1 MSEGPSKDDFSPVKN
16 SNVTFPLGRGHG
28 PEIYENEGVSE
39 FTRCYGRGRAL
50 ANLGLDR
57 VHTTDSAIGFSVG
70 PAASSTPIIQ
80 PDFDRVVTPES
91 LGGIISDLAQKIGES
106 ISASLNLAHQPSP
119 VQSNPPCH
127 SQHSSDGIDK
137 SSLKVIVQ
145 QDAPPP
151 PFFRGDKS
159 DSFTVHEWEDM
170 MYSYLNR
177 MKCRTQT
184 DVSDLILS
192 RLAGKA
198 RDVVKVSLRSRP
210 ELSASEFPSAV
221 FDILKRN
228 FSELSYSNMPMADF
242 YNTVPRAD
250 ESPMDYWIRLNKSID
265 VADECLRRH
274 NKSVEDPA
282 AEAVMMFISHCP
294 DPSLALSFQFKPAEK
309 WSAAEVQE
317 RLDSHQRDLKR
328 VSSRKQHAMSL
339 SASNQCTVMAGPNN
353 VPSSLPQPVS
363 MTSSPQQPVSMPA
376 QSLTPVS
383 PLNPYAVPF
392 SPDTSLQHIVG
403 MMDRVLS
410 LCTASLTSP
419 SQVHPGKTPDFKT
432 NLSTACRVCRSKEHT
447 TYEHCRRQRLCRLCF
462 SPGHFKSDCPK
473 AACLTSPSD
482 TAQLN

>member
-1 MSEGPSKDDFSPVKN
+1 MFEDTSKDDFSPVKR
-16 SNVTFPLGRGHG
+16 SNVTFPLGRGGG
-28 PEIYENEGVSE
+28 PEIFHNERVSE

-50 ANLGLDR
+50 ANVGLDH
-57 VHTTDSAIGFSVG
+57 VHTADSAIGASVG
-70 PAASSTPIIQ
+70 PAASSTPITY
-80 PDFDRVVTPES
+80 PNTERVITPES

-106 ISASLNLAHQPSP
+106 ISASLNIAHQPSP
-119 VQSNPPCH
+119 VQPNAPCQ
-127 SQHSSDGIDK
+127 SQHSSEYIDT

-177 MKCRTQT
+177 MKCKTRT
-184 DVSDLILS
+184 DVSDLVMS

-198 RDVVKVSLRSRP
+198 RDVVKVSLRSCP
-210 ELSASEFPSAV
+210 ELSASELPSAV

-250 ESPMDYWIRLNKSID
+250 ESPMDYWIRLNKAID
-265 VADECLRRH
+265 VADECLRRR

-294 DPSLALSFQFKPAEK
+294 DPSLAMSFQFKPAEK

-317 RLDSHQRDLKR
+317 RLDGHQRDLKR
-328 VSSRKQHAMSL
+328 VSSRMQHTMSL
-339 SASNQCTVMAGPNN
+339 SACNQCTVMSCPN
-353 VPSSLPQPVS
+353 SVS
-363 MTSSPQQPVSMPA
+363 SSPQQPVSMPA
-376 QSLTPVS
+376 QSQLPVS
-383 PLNPYAVPF
+383 HLNPNAVPF
-392 SPDTSLQHIVG
+392 SPDTSLQHMVG

-410 LCTASLTSP
+410 LCTASLTS
-419 SQVHPGKTPDFKT
+419 SQVHAGQASDFKT
-432 NLSTACRVCRSKEHT
+432 NLSSACRVCRSKEHT
-447 TYEHCRRQRLCRLCF
+447 TYSHCRRQRLCHHCL
-462 SPGHFKSDCPK
+462 SPGHFKNDCPK
-473 AACLTSPSD
+473 AASPATPSD